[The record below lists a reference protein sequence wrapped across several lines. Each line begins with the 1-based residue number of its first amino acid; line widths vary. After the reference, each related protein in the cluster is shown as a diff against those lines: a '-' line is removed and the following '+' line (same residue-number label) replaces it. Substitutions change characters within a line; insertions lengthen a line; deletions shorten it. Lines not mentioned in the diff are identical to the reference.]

1 MPFEQT
7 HQNVHIKY
15 VQFFIYQLCHNKVVF
30 GEKKKSRSSHL
41 NKINYATKAN

>member
-15 VQFFIYQLCHNKVVF
+15 VQLFIYQLCLNKVVF
-30 GEKKKSRSSHL
+30 GENKKK
-41 NKINYATKAN
+41 

>member
-1 MPFEQT
+1 MPFDQT

-15 VQFFIYQLCHNKVVF
+15 VQFFIYQLCHNKVAF
-30 GEKKKSRSSHL
+30 ENKKSRSSHL